1 MNNESVSREKLVTDV
16 KVVLSDAEDLLRA
29 TAADA
34 SERVKSLR
42 PKLEE
47 SVRAARARVTEA
59 ERAVV
64 DRTKAAAVAT
74 DRFAHENP
82 WKIAGIAGGVG
93 LLLGLLIGR
102 RG

>member
-29 TAADA
+29 TASDA

-47 SVRAARARVTEA
+47 SVRSAKARVAEA
-59 ERAVV
+59 ERALLE
-64 DRTKAAAVAT
+64 RTKAAAAAT
-74 DRFAHENP
+74 DRYAHENP
-82 WKIAGIAGGVG
+82 WKTAGVAGAVG
-93 LLLGLLIGR
+93 LLLGLVIGR

>member
-47 SVRAARARVTEA
+47 SVRSAKARVAET
-59 ERAVV
+59 ERAVL
-64 DRTKAAAVAT
+64 DRTKAAAAAT
-74 DRFAHENP
+74 DRFAHDNP
-82 WKIAGIAGGVG
+82 WKTAGVAGAVG
-93 LLLGLLIGR
+93 LLLGLVIGR
-102 RG
+102 RS

>member
-1 MNNESVSREKLVTDV
+1 MNNEAVTREKLVTDV

-34 SERVKSLR
+34 SERVKNLR

-47 SVRAARARVTEA
+47 SVRAAKARVAEA
-59 ERAVV
+59 EHAVI
-64 DRTKAAAVAT
+64 DKTKAAAAAT

-82 WKIAGIAGGVG
+82 WKTAGIAGAIGVLVG
-93 LLLGLLIGR
+93 LVIGR

>member
-1 MNNESVSREKLVTDV
+1 MNNESVSREKLVSDV

-47 SVRAARARVTEA
+47 SVRAARVRVTEA
-59 ERAVV
+59 EGAARDKA
-64 DRTKAAAVAT
+64 KAAATAT

-82 WKIAGIAGGVG
+82 WKTAGVAGAVG
-93 LLLGLLIGR
+93 LLLGLVIGR

>member
-29 TAADA
+29 TASDT

-47 SVRAARARVTEA
+47 SVRAAKARVTEA
-59 ERAVV
+59 ERAAL
-64 DRTKAAAVAT
+64 DKAKAAAVAT

-82 WKIAGIAGGVG
+82 WKTAGVAGAVG
-93 LLLGLLIGR
+93 LLLGLVIGR

>member
-1 MNNESVSREKLVTDV
+1 MNNESVSREKLVSDV

-29 TAADA
+29 TAVDA

-47 SVRAARARVTEA
+47 SVRSAKARVAEA
-59 ERAVV
+59 ERALVE
-64 DRTKAAAVAT
+64 RTKAAAAAT

-82 WKIAGIAGGVG
+82 WKTAGIAGAVG

-102 RG
+102 RS